1 MFKLSY
7 YDEDS
12 KTILNSE
19 INTDKDFVKIVSKVF
34 PGILPHKEDSEYI
47 RIGKLIILLANFISI
62 PYYGKEHGF
71 DESKCSG
78 YIDSN
83 MKLQIYTEGLLPIEM
98 YDFKYILCQ
107 LYKVNDEDTIS
118 NIYRMYEAEVIDD
131 LGNGLEGKLLEQTF
145 QYALLLDLDED
156 EEDKEE
162 I

>member
-34 PGILPHKEDSEYI
+34 PGILPRKEDSEYV

-78 YIDSN
+78 YINSD

-118 NIYRMYEAEVIDD
+118 NIYKIYEAEVIDD
-131 LGNGLEGKLLEQTF
+131 LGTGLEGKLLEQAF
-145 QYALLLDLDED
+145 QYALLLDLDEN

>member
-12 KTILNSE
+12 KSILNSE

-131 LGNGLEGKLLEQTF
+131 LGTGLEGKLLEQAF
-145 QYALLLDLDED
+145 QYALLLDLDE
-156 EEDKEE
+156 EDKEE

>member
-12 KTILNSE
+12 KSILNSE

-34 PGILPHKEDSEYI
+34 PGILPRKEDSEYV

-71 DESKCSG
+71 DESKCNG
-78 YIDSN
+78 YIYSD
-83 MKLQIYTEGLLPIEM
+83 MKLQIYTDDLLPVEM

-107 LYKVNDEDTIS
+107 LYKVNDENIIS

-131 LGNGLEGKLLEQTF
+131 LGNGMEGKLLEQAF
-145 QYALLLDLDED
+145 QYALLLDLDPD
-156 EEDKEE
+156 KDKEE
-162 I
+162 D

>member
-12 KTILNSE
+12 KSILNSE

-34 PGILPHKEDSEYI
+34 PGILPHKEDSEYV

-131 LGNGLEGKLLEQTF
+131 LGTGLEGKLLEQAF

-162 I
+162 E

>member
-12 KTILNSE
+12 KSILNSE

-34 PGILPHKEDSEYI
+34 PGILPHKEDSEST

-71 DESKCSG
+71 DESKCNG
-78 YIDSN
+78 YIYSD
-83 MKLQIYTEGLLPIEM
+83 MKLQIYTDDLLPIEM

-107 LYKVNDEDTIS
+107 LYKVNDEDIIS

-131 LGNGLEGKLLEQTF
+131 LGNGMEGKLLEQAF
-145 QYALLLDLDED
+145 QYALLLDLEPDK
-156 EEDKEE
+156 DKEE
-162 I
+162 D

>member
-47 RIGKLIILLANFISI
+47 RIGKLIILLANFISV

-71 DESKCSG
+71 DESKCNG
-78 YIDSN
+78 YIYSD
-83 MKLQIYTEGLLPIEM
+83 MKLQIYTDDLLPIEM

-107 LYKVNDEDTIS
+107 LYKVNDEDIIS

-131 LGNGLEGKLLEQTF
+131 LDTGLEGKLLEQAF
-145 QYALLLDLDED
+145 QYALLLDLEPDK
-156 EEDKEE
+156 DKEE

>member
-12 KTILNSE
+12 KSILNSE

-34 PGILPHKEDSEYI
+34 PGILPRKEDSEYV

-62 PYYGKEHGF
+62 PYYGKERGF
-71 DESKCSG
+71 DESKCNG
-78 YIDSN
+78 YIYSD
-83 MKLQIYTEGLLPIEM
+83 MKLQIYTDELLPIEM

-107 LYKVNDEDTIS
+107 LYKVNDENIIS

-131 LGNGLEGKLLEQTF
+131 LDTELVGKLLEQAF

>member
-12 KTILNSE
+12 KSILNSE

-34 PGILPHKEDSEYI
+34 PNILPKKEDSEYV

-131 LGNGLEGKLLEQTF
+131 LDNGMEGKLLEQAF
-145 QYALLLDLDED
+145 QYALLIDLDEN

>member
-12 KTILNSE
+12 KSILNSE

-34 PGILPHKEDSEYI
+34 PGILPHKEDSEST
-47 RIGKLIILLANFISI
+47 RIGKLIILLANFISV

-71 DESKCSG
+71 DESKCNG
-78 YIDSN
+78 YIYSD
-83 MKLQIYTEGLLPIEM
+83 MKLQIYTDDLLPIEM

-107 LYKVNDEDTIS
+107 LYKVNDEAIIS

-131 LGNGLEGKLLEQTF
+131 LGNGMEGKLIEQAF
-145 QYALLLDLDED
+145 QYALLLDLELDK
-156 EEDKEE
+156 DKEE
-162 I
+162 E

>member
-12 KTILNSE
+12 KSILNSE

-34 PGILPHKEDSEYI
+34 PGILPRKEDSEYV

-62 PYYGKEHGF
+62 PYYGKEHDF
-71 DESKCSG
+71 DESKCNG
-78 YIDSN
+78 YIYSD
-83 MKLQIYTEGLLPIEM
+83 MKLQIYTDDLLPIEM

-107 LYKVNDEDTIS
+107 LYKVNDEAIIS

-131 LGNGLEGKLLEQTF
+131 LGTGLEGKLLEQAF
-145 QYALLLDLDED
+145 QYALLLDLDEN

>member
-12 KTILNSE
+12 KSILNSE

-34 PGILPHKEDSEYI
+34 PGILPLKEDSEYV

-131 LGNGLEGKLLEQTF
+131 LGTGLEGKLLEQAF
-145 QYALLLDLDED
+145 QYALLLDLDE

>member
-34 PGILPHKEDSEYI
+34 PGILPKKEDSEHI
-47 RIGKLIILLANFISI
+47 RIGKMIILLANFISI

-131 LGNGLEGKLLEQTF
+131 LDTGLEGKLLEQAF
-145 QYALLLDLDED
+145 QYALLLDLEPDK
-156 EEDKEE
+156 DKEE
-162 I
+162 E

>member
-12 KTILNSE
+12 KSILNSE

-34 PGILPHKEDSEYI
+34 PGILPHKEDSEST
-47 RIGKLIILLANFISI
+47 RIGKLIILLANFISV

-71 DESKCSG
+71 DESKCNG
-78 YIDSN
+78 YIYSD
-83 MKLQIYTEGLLPIEM
+83 MKLQIYTDDLLPIEM

-107 LYKVNDEDTIS
+107 LYKVNDENVIS

-131 LGNGLEGKLLEQTF
+131 LGNGMESKLLEQAF
-145 QYALLLDLDED
+145 QYALLLDLDPD
-156 EEDKEE
+156 KDKEE

>member
-34 PGILPHKEDSEYI
+34 PGILPHKEDSEYV
-47 RIGKLIILLANFISI
+47 RIGKLIILLANFISV
-62 PYYGKEHGF
+62 PYYGKERGF
-71 DESKCSG
+71 DESKCNG
-78 YIDSN
+78 YIYSD
-83 MKLQIYTEGLLPIEM
+83 MKLQIYTDDLLPIEM

-107 LYKVNDEDTIS
+107 LYKVNDENIIS

-131 LGNGLEGKLLEQTF
+131 LDNGMEGKLLEQAF
-145 QYALLLDLDED
+145 QYALLLDLDPNK
-156 EEDKEE
+156 DKEE
-162 I
+162 E

>member
-83 MKLQIYTEGLLPIEM
+83 MKLQIYTEDLLPIEM

-131 LGNGLEGKLLEQTF
+131 LGTGLEGKLLEQAF
-145 QYALLLDLDED
+145 QYALLLDLDEN

>member
-12 KTILNSE
+12 KSILNSE
-19 INTDKDFVKIVSKVF
+19 INTDKDFVKIVSKVY
-34 PGILPHKEDSEYI
+34 PSILPHKEDSEYV

-71 DESKCSG
+71 DESKCNG
-78 YIDSN
+78 YIYSD
-83 MKLQIYTEGLLPIEM
+83 MKLQIYMEDLLPVEI

-131 LGNGLEGKLLEQTF
+131 LGSGMEGKLIEQAF
-145 QYALLLDLDED
+145 QYALLLDLDEK
-156 EEDKEE
+156 DKEE
-162 I
+162 E

>member
-12 KTILNSE
+12 KSILNSE
-19 INTDKDFVKIVSKVF
+19 INTDKDFVKIVFKVF
-34 PGILPHKEDSEYI
+34 PGILPHKEDSEST

-71 DESKCSG
+71 DESKCNG
-78 YIDSN
+78 YIYSD
-83 MKLQIYTEGLLPIEM
+83 MKLQIYTDDLLPIEI

-107 LYKVNDEDTIS
+107 LYKVNDEDIIS

-131 LGNGLEGKLLEQTF
+131 LDTGLEGKLLEQAF
-145 QYALLLDLDED
+145 QYALLLDLEPDK
-156 EEDKEE
+156 DKEE
-162 I
+162 E

>member
-34 PGILPHKEDSEYI
+34 PGILPRKEDSEYV
-47 RIGKLIILLANFISI
+47 RIGKLIILLANFISV

-71 DESKCSG
+71 DESKCNG
-78 YIDSN
+78 YIYSD
-83 MKLQIYTEGLLPIEM
+83 MKLQIYTDDLLPIEM

-107 LYKVNDEDTIS
+107 LYKVNDENIIS

-131 LGNGLEGKLLEQTF
+131 LGTGLEGKLLEQAF
-145 QYALLLDLDED
+145 QYALLLDLDE

>member
-19 INTDKDFVKIVSKVF
+19 INTDKDFIKIVSKVF

-131 LGNGLEGKLLEQTF
+131 LGTGLEGKLLEQAF
-145 QYALLLDLDED
+145 QYALLLDLDPD
-156 EEDKEE
+156 KDKEE
-162 I
+162 D

>member
-12 KTILNSE
+12 KSILNSE

-34 PGILPHKEDSEYI
+34 PGILPRKEDSEYV

-78 YIDSN
+78 YIYSD
-83 MKLQIYTEGLLPIEM
+83 MKLQIYTDDLLPIEM

-107 LYKVNDEDTIS
+107 LYKVNDEAIIS

-131 LGNGLEGKLLEQTF
+131 LGTGLEGKLLEQAF

>member
-12 KTILNSE
+12 KSILNSE

-71 DESKCSG
+71 DESKCTG

-107 LYKVNDEDTIS
+107 LYKVNDEAIIS

-131 LGNGLEGKLLEQTF
+131 LDTGLEGKLLEQAF
-145 QYALLLDLDED
+145 QYALLLDLEPDK
-156 EEDKEE
+156 DKEE
-162 I
+162 E

>member
-12 KTILNSE
+12 KSILNSE

-34 PGILPHKEDSEYI
+34 PGILPHKEDSEYV

-71 DESKCSG
+71 DESKCNG

-131 LGNGLEGKLLEQTF
+131 LGTGLEGKLLEQAF
-145 QYALLLDLDED
+145 QYALLLDLDE

>member
-12 KTILNSE
+12 KSILNSE

-34 PGILPHKEDSEYI
+34 PGILPHKEDSEST

-71 DESKCSG
+71 DESKCNG
-78 YIDSN
+78 YIYSD
-83 MKLQIYTEGLLPIEM
+83 MKLQIYTDDLLPIEM

-107 LYKVNDEDTIS
+107 LYKVNDENIIS

-131 LGNGLEGKLLEQTF
+131 LDNGMEGKLLEQAF
-145 QYALLLDLDED
+145 QYALLLDLDE
-156 EEDKEE
+156 EDKEE

>member
-12 KTILNSE
+12 KSILNSE

-34 PGILPHKEDSEYI
+34 PGILPRKEDSEYV

-78 YIDSN
+78 YIDPN
-83 MKLQIYTEGLLPIEM
+83 MKLQIYTEDLLPIEM

-107 LYKVNDEDTIS
+107 LYKVNDEAIIS

-131 LGNGLEGKLLEQTF
+131 LDNGMEGKLLEQAF
-145 QYALLLDLDED
+145 QYALLLDLEPDK
-156 EEDKEE
+156 DKEE
-162 I
+162 D

>member
-12 KTILNSE
+12 KSILNSE

-34 PGILPHKEDSEYI
+34 PGILPRKEDSEYV

-71 DESKCSG
+71 DESKCNG
-78 YIDSN
+78 YIYSD
-83 MKLQIYTEGLLPIEM
+83 MKLQIYMEDLLPVEM

-131 LGNGLEGKLLEQTF
+131 LGTGLEGKLLEQAF
-145 QYALLLDLDED
+145 QYALLLDLDE

>member
-34 PGILPHKEDSEYI
+34 PGILPKKEDSEHI
-47 RIGKLIILLANFISI
+47 RIGKMIILLANFISI

-78 YIDSN
+78 YINSD

-107 LYKVNDEDTIS
+107 LYKVNDEDMIS

-131 LGNGLEGKLLEQTF
+131 LGTGLEGKLLEQAF

>member
-12 KTILNSE
+12 KSILNSE
-19 INTDKDFVKIVSKVF
+19 INTDKNFVKIVSKVF
-34 PGILPHKEDSEYI
+34 PGILPRKEDSEYV

-71 DESKCSG
+71 DESKCNG
-78 YIDSN
+78 YIYSD
-83 MKLQIYTEGLLPIEM
+83 MKLQIYMEDLLPVEM

-131 LGNGLEGKLLEQTF
+131 LGNGMEGKLIEQAF
-145 QYALLLDLDED
+145 QYALLLDLDE
-156 EEDKEE
+156 ENKEE

>member
-12 KTILNSE
+12 KSILNSE
-19 INTDKDFVKIVSKVF
+19 INTDKDFVKIVSKVY
-34 PGILPHKEDSEYI
+34 PGILPYSEDSEST

-78 YIDSN
+78 YIYSD
-83 MKLQIYTEGLLPIEM
+83 MKLQIYTDDLLPIEM

-107 LYKVNDEDTIS
+107 LYKVNDEAIIS

-131 LGNGLEGKLLEQTF
+131 LGTGLEGKLLEQAF
-145 QYALLLDLDED
+145 QYALLLDLDEN

>member
-12 KTILNSE
+12 KSILNSE
-19 INTDKDFVKIVSKVF
+19 INTDKDFVKIVSKVY
-34 PGILPHKEDSEYI
+34 PGILPHSEDPEGK

-71 DESKCSG
+71 DESKCNG
-78 YIDSN
+78 YIYSD
-83 MKLQIYTEGLLPIEM
+83 MKLQIYTDDLLPIEM

-107 LYKVNDEDTIS
+107 LYKVNDEDIIS

-131 LGNGLEGKLLEQTF
+131 LNTGLEGKLLEQAF
-145 QYALLLDLDED
+145 QYALLLDLDPD
-156 EEDKEE
+156 KDKEE
-162 I
+162 E

>member
-12 KTILNSE
+12 KSILNSE

-34 PGILPHKEDSEYI
+34 PGILPRKEDSEYV

-62 PYYGKEHGF
+62 PYYGKEYGF

-78 YIDSN
+78 YINSD

-107 LYKVNDEDTIS
+107 LYKVNDEAIIS

-131 LGNGLEGKLLEQTF
+131 LDNGLEGKLLEQAF

-156 EEDKEE
+156 EDKEE
-162 I
+162 E